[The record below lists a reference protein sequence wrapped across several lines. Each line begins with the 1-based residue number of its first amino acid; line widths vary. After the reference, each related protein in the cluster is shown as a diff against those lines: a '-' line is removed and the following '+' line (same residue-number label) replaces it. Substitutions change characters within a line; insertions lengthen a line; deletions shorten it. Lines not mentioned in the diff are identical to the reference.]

1 MASYQ
6 IQTNIDSIEIK
17 LVSNMK
23 KTREKANLPNAR
35 FRNQKKVSSNLIT
48 G

>member
-23 KTREKANLPNAR
+23 KNREKANLLNAR
-35 FRNQKKVSSNLIT
+35 FMNQKKVSSNLIT